1 MSKSIAIVL
10 VALTV
15 VVFETSTTASAA
27 TTCSG
32 ELKSCASR
40 ARHPRTCVLA
50 KEECMK
56 TGRWVGPETG
66 KDFGP
71 RRKE

>member
-1 MSKSIAIVL
+1 MPKSIAIAL

-15 VVFETSTTASAA
+15 VVFETSTAASAA

-50 KEECMK
+50 KEDCMK
-56 TGRWVGPETG
+56 TGRWIGPETG

>member
-1 MSKSIAIVL
+1 MPNYTTITMLALSVL
-10 VALTV
+10 VLEVSA
-15 VVFETSTTASAA
+15 ASAA

-40 ARHPRTCVLA
+40 ARHARTCVLA

>member
-1 MSKSIAIVL
+1 MSKSFAIAL
-10 VALTV
+10 VALTL
-15 VVFETSTTASAA
+15 VVFETSTAASAA

-32 ELKSCASR
+32 ELKSCAGR
-40 ARHPRTCVLA
+40 ACHPRTCVLA

-66 KDFGP
+66 RDYGP